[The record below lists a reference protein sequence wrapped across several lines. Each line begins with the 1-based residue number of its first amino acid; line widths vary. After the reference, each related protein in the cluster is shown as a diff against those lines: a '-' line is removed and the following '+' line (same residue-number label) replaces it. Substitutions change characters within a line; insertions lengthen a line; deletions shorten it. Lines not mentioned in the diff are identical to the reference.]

1 MLPVT
6 LGSPPVSPRLAGC
19 HVPLDRRGRMGAPA
33 LLARGWVKSTGDD
46 QPPRLG
52 NKLVPSRTFVREQLA
67 NFSDCLHERIV
78 RVVWVTAGQMPVALR
93 QRVREIVVYPSA
105 QP

>member
-1 MLPVT
+1 V
-6 LGSPPVSPRLAGC
+6 RA
-19 HVPLDRRGRMGAPA
+19 
-33 LLARGWVKSTGDD
+33 ARGYRTARHRRLIAAGLNRRPTGDD

-78 RVVWVTAGQMPVALR
+78 RLVWVTAGQMPVALR
-93 QRVREIVVYPSA
+93 QRVREIVVYPYS
-105 QP
+105 